1 MKDYRQVFRFCVIK
15 GTASV
20 ESAPDDWRITEG
32 ENAFQ
37 SRERAHKAFDQ
48 AKEALIPIAR
58 LRGTKVRKEDDILWF
73 VEESSGSPL
82 VHYLRY
88 EEIPLERQKG
98 PREEDEDDLSGFLMP
113 ILEPARSPA
122 EERVLETG
130 TCFLTENAR
139 IENREVRPSPTGED
153 EYTAE
158 GSPKDSRHPMSFTR
172 RWTTA
177 VWSKLRQTIEK
188 ARSTVFFG
196 GLYPDELEDELRK
209 RAVKLETPRK
219 LYSIV
224 RRVFWD
230 QGVRN
235 CSILIDSDWL
245 RSEYEDWQHSLG
257 WEPGNEDL
265 PDYLS
270 DYLNYRF
277 LKEERQIDERMTFR
291 RYTRLREQRAR
302 AFWYDDDKKM
312 DSSAASL
319 PLPFLLGIDL
329 YGTWDDSFP
338 LLLKVYFNF
347 EADVPED
354 HASRMQEAN
363 DELARAYL
371 AFRQCDNLD

>member
-1 MKDYRQVFRFCVIK
+1 MKDYRQAFRFCVIK
-15 GTASV
+15 GTLSV
-20 ESAPDDWRITEG
+20 GDAPTDWRITED
-32 ENAFQ
+32 EEAFQ
-37 SRERAHKAFDQ
+37 SRERATNSFDQ
-48 AKEALIPIAR
+48 TKKALIPIAR
-58 LRGTKVRKEDDILWF
+58 LRGTKVRKEDGILWY
-73 VEESSGSPL
+73 VEGSTGSPM

-88 EEIPLERQKG
+88 EEIPLEKRKE
-98 PREEDEDDLSGFLMP
+98 PLKEDEEDLSGFGMP
-113 ILEPARSPA
+113 PFEQSLSPA

-130 TCFLTENAR
+130 NCFLGENAR
-139 IENREVRPSPTGED
+139 IENREVRPSQTGED

-172 RWTTA
+172 RRATT
-177 VWSKLRQTIEK
+177 VWSRIRLTLEK

-230 QGVRN
+230 QGVRS

-265 PDYLS
+265 PDYLG

-277 LKEERQIDERMTFR
+277 LKEEGQIDERMTFR
-291 RYTRLREQRAR
+291 RYTRLRELRAR

-312 DSSAASL
+312 DPSAASL
-319 PLPFLLGIDL
+319 PLPFLLGVDI

-347 EADVPED
+347 GADVPED
-354 HASRMQEAN
+354 QASRMQDAN

>member
-1 MKDYRQVFRFCVIK
+1 MKDYRQAFRFCVIK
-15 GTASV
+15 GTLSV
-20 ESAPDDWRITEG
+20 GDAPTDWRITET
-32 ENAFQ
+32 EEAYQ
-37 SRERAHKAFDQ
+37 SREKAKRTFDHTR
-48 AKEALIPIAR
+48 KALVPIATAM
-58 LRGTKVRKEDDILWF
+58 GTKVRIEDGILWY
-73 VEESSGSPL
+73 VEGSTGSPM

-88 EEIPLERQKG
+88 EEIPLEKRKE
-98 PREEDEDDLSGFLMP
+98 PLKEDEEDLSGFGMP
-113 ILEPARSPA
+113 PLEAALSPV

-130 TCFLTENAR
+130 TCFLCENAR
-139 IENREVRPSPTGED
+139 IENREVRPSQTGED

-158 GSPKDSRHPMSFTR
+158 GSPKDSRHPMTFTR
-172 RWTTA
+172 RRATT
-177 VWSKLRQTIEK
+177 VWSRIRLTLEK

-230 QGVRN
+230 QGVRS

-245 RSEYEDWQHSLG
+245 KSEYEDWQHSLG

-277 LKEERQIDERMTFR
+277 LKEEGQIDERMTFR

-312 DSSAASL
+312 DPSAASL

-347 EADVPED
+347 GADVPED

>member
-158 GSPKDSRHPMSFTR
+158 GSPKDSRHPMTFTR

-209 RAVKLETPRK
+209 KAVRLETPRK
-219 LYSIV
+219 LYSLV

-230 QGVRN
+230 QGVRS

-277 LKEERQIDERMTFR
+277 LKEEGQIDERMTFR
-291 RYTRLREQRAR
+291 RYTRLRELRAR